1 MRIFIMESQVPPR
14 RGHVSR
20 TRHRPHLL
28 LNREK
33 HILCFFFIINKDI
46 CVSLCVSQLILQVLK
61 LTTM

>member
-28 LNREK
+28 LNRE
-33 HILCFFFIINKDI
+33 CVFFFIINEDI
-46 CVSLCVSQLILQVLK
+46 CVSLRVSQLILQVLK